1 MPSPEDKPAPTRA
14 LPLAPRPLLIASV
27 AMGVLAWL
35 MFIVFQIAHRPA
47 EPMLWILTAGWPFY
61 YGMSLGIALGM
72 ISISRQGPLTSRWP
86 RWIRRVFF
94 PGPVRLLIDWFYAAS
109 GRVALV
115 VFPLAG
121 LAIGCVLVYLVITGQ
136 A

>member
-35 MFIVFQIAHRPA
+35 MFIVLQIAHRPA

-61 YGMSLGIALGM
+61 YGMSLGIGLGV
-72 ISISRQGPLTSRWP
+72 ISIIRQGPLTSRWP
-86 RWIRRVFF
+86 RWICRVV
-94 PGPVRLLIDWFYAAS
+94 PGPVGLLFDRFYAAG